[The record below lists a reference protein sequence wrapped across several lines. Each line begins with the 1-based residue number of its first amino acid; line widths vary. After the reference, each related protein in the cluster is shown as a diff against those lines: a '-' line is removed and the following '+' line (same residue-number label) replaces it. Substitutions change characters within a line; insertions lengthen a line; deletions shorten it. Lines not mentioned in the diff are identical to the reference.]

1 MSFNIRSPEPWRSS
15 ILIYEGAAE
24 RIEGIQRLN
33 VKLQVNLIGYGGI
46 LHIAE
51 LI

>member
-1 MSFNIRSPEPWRSS
+1 MNFNIRSAEPLCSS

-33 VKLQVNLIGYGGI
+33 VKLQVSLIGYGGI
-46 LHIAE
+46 SRHC
-51 LI
+51 